1 MSEHVVPVRTYIGVF
16 VALLVLTAATVV
28 AARLDL
34 GAFNTPVALLIA
46 VVKSMLVILFFM
58 HVKYTGRLV
67 QLTVAAG
74 FFWLFH
80 LMAGTVADYVARGRV
95 NPQVRGD
102 AALTLEDR

>member
-16 VALLVLTAATVV
+16 VALLVLTAATVG
-28 AARLDL
+28 AARMDL

-46 VVKSMLVILFFM
+46 VVKALLVVLFFM
-58 HVKYTGRLV
+58 HVKYSPRLV

-80 LMAGTVADYVARGRV
+80 MMAGTVVDYVARGRV
-95 NPQVRGD
+95 NPQVRGEHG
-102 AALTLEDR
+102 LTLEDR